1 MLTASFKN
9 LVDQMSMESAFN
21 VEKTKP
27 LTPVLSTKPLP
38 KLQKASKLQ
47 HDKSKVELKKAEG
60 SSDDNGSSWEDVDEK
75 SDKSAANDDD
85 EKSIQNFS
93 DSYESEDSKSDYYDE
108 ETLPIP
114 KLHPKLVQA
123 KKVKKLHK
131 TSQSSNLSISSYYD
145 EKSPV

>member
-9 LVDQMSMESAFN
+9 LVDQMQMESAFN
-21 VEKTKP
+21 SEKTKGQ
-27 LTPVLSTKPLP
+27 TPALSTKPLP

-60 SSDDNGSSWEDVDEK
+60 SSDDNGSSWEDVEEQ
-75 SDKSAANDDD
+75 SDKSVANDDD
-85 EKSIQNFS
+85 EKSNQS
-93 DSYESEDSKSDYYDE
+93 SSSYESEDSKSDYYDE

-114 KLHPKLVQA
+114 KLHPKLVQP
-123 KKVKKLHK
+123 KKVKKLYK
-131 TSQSSNLSISSYYD
+131 TSQGSNLSISSYYD